1 MSKYKYTYI
10 TKKNRLTYIG
20 LNDLLDPSSNDIGN
34 SYLDFLAGKWVLLS
48 EEQVLFKEEHP
59 DATIREVLDMKISE
73 NEPEPSQAEV
83 IEAEVFNRAKDR
95 KLDEIRAQ
103 DDKSNKFFISI
114 ISEGKEVANSTFWM
128 DKDLRNSL
136 LNVTL
141 PALQQNGDTTTKLW
155 SNTIPPTSIEVP
167 IDWALNCIPVVE
179 IYAKKTYD
187 VMQGNI
193 AKVYAAKTVDEI
205 NSIDVESDYPP
216 YITFELN
223 LTPDYD
229 G

>member
-1 MSKYKYTYI
+1 MSEYKYTYI

-20 LNDLLDPSSNDIGN
+20 LNDLLDPSCNDIGE

-48 EEQVLFKEEHP
+48 KDQVQFKEEHP

-73 NEPEPSQAEV
+73 REPEPSQAEV
-83 IEAEVFNRAKDR
+83 IEAEVFNRTKDI

-103 DDKSNKFFISI
+103 DAKSNKFFISV
-114 ISEGKEVANSTFWM
+114 ISKGKEVANNEFWM

-141 PALQQNGDTTTKLW
+141 PALQKNGDTTTKLW
-155 SNTIPPTSIEVP
+155 SDTTPPTSIEVP

-205 NSIDVESDYPP
+205 NSIDVESGYPP

>member
-10 TKKNRLTYIG
+10 TKRNKLTYIG
-20 LNDLLDPSSNDIGN
+20 LDDLLDPSCNDIGE

-59 DATIREVLDMKISE
+59 NATIREVLDMKIAE
-73 NEPEPSQAEV
+73 REPEPSQAEV
-83 IEAEVFNRAKDR
+83 IEAEVFNRTKDR

-103 DDKSNKFFISI
+103 DANSNKFFISV
-114 ISEGKEVANSTFWM
+114 ISEGKEVANDEFWM

-141 PALQQNGDTTTKLW
+141 PALQKNGDTTTKLW

-179 IYAKKTYD
+179 IYAKQTYD
-187 VMQGNI
+187 MMQGNI

-205 NSIDVESDYPP
+205 NSIDVESGYPP

>member
-20 LNDLLDPSSNDIGN
+20 LNDLLDPSCNDIGE

-48 EEQVLFKEEHP
+48 KDQVQFKEEHP
-59 DATIREVLDMKISE
+59 EATIKEVLDMKISE
-73 NEPEPSQAEV
+73 REPKPSQDEV
-83 IEAEVFNRAKDR
+83 IEAEVFNRTKDM

-103 DDKSNKFFISI
+103 DSESNKFFISV
-114 ISEGKEVANSTFWM
+114 ISEGKEVANSEFWM

-141 PALQQNGDTTTKLW
+141 PALQKNGDTTTKLW
-155 SNTIPPTSIEVP
+155 SDTTPPTSIEVP

-223 LTPDYD
+223 LTPNYNE
-229 G
+229 

>member
-10 TKKNRLTYIG
+10 TKRNNLTYIG
-20 LNDLLDPSSNDIGN
+20 LNDLLDPSCNDIGE

-95 KLDEIRAQ
+95 KLDEIRAKDSQ
-103 DDKSNKFFISI
+103 SNKFFISV
-114 ISEGKEVANSTFWM
+114 ISEGKEVSNSEFWM

-155 SNTIPPTSIEVP
+155 SNTIPPASIDVP

-187 VMQGNI
+187 MMQGNI
-193 AKVYAAKTVDEI
+193 AKVYAAKTADEI
-205 NSIDVESDYPP
+205 NSIDVESGYPP

>member
-10 TKKNRLTYIG
+10 TKRNKLTYIG
-20 LNDLLDPSSNDIGN
+20 LDNLLDPSCNDIGE

-59 DATIREVLDMKISE
+59 NATIREVLNMKIAE
-73 NEPEPSQAEV
+73 REPEPSQTEV
-83 IEAEVFNRAKDR
+83 IEAEVFNRTKDR

-103 DDKSNKFFISI
+103 DAKSNKFFISV
-114 ISEGKEVANSTFWM
+114 ISEGKEVANNEFWM

-141 PALQQNGDTTTKLW
+141 PALQKNGDTITKLW

-187 VMQGNI
+187 MMQGNI

-205 NSIDVESDYPP
+205 NSIDVESGYPP

-223 LTPDYD
+223 LTPDYN

>member
-1 MSKYKYTYI
+1 MAKYKYTYI

-20 LNDLLDPSSNDIGN
+20 LNEPLDPACYNIGE

-48 EEQVLFKEEHP
+48 EEQAQFKKDHP
-59 DATIREVLDMKISE
+59 EATIKEVLDMKIADK
-73 NEPEPSQAEV
+73 EPELLPDEI

-103 DDKSNKFFISI
+103 DAKSNKFFISV
-114 ISEGKEVANSTFWM
+114 ISEGKEVANSEFWM

-167 IDWALNCIPVVE
+167 IDWALNCIPIVE
-179 IYAKKTYD
+179 VYAKKTYD
-187 VMQGNI
+187 LMQGNI

-205 NSIDVESDYPP
+205 NNIDVKSDYPS

>member
-20 LNDLLDPSSNDIGN
+20 LNDLLDPSSNDIGE

-59 DATIREVLDMKISE
+59 NATIREVLDMKIAE
-73 NEPEPSQAEV
+73 REPEPSQAEV
-83 IEAEVFNRAKDR
+83 IEAEVFNRTKDR
-95 KLDEIRAQ
+95 KLDEIRVQ
-103 DDKSNKFFISI
+103 DAKSNKFFISV
-114 ISEGKEVANSTFWM
+114 ISEGKEVANNEFWM

-141 PALQQNGDTTTKLW
+141 PALQKNGDTTTKLW
-155 SNTIPPTSIEVP
+155 SNTIPPASIEVP

-187 VMQGNI
+187 MMQGNI

-205 NSIDVESDYPP
+205 NSIDVESGYPP

>member
-20 LNDLLDPSSNDIGN
+20 LNDLLDPSCNDIGE

-48 EEQVLFKEEHP
+48 KDQVQFKEEHP

-73 NEPEPSQAEV
+73 REPEPSQAEV
-83 IEAEVFNRAKDR
+83 IEAEVFNRTKDM

-103 DDKSNKFFISI
+103 DAKSNKFFISV
-114 ISEGKEVANSTFWM
+114 ISKGKEVANNEFWM

-205 NSIDVESDYPP
+205 NSIDVESGYPP

-223 LTPDYD
+223 LTPDYY

>member
-20 LNDLLDPSSNDIGN
+20 LNDLLDPSSNDIGE

-48 EEQVLFKEEHP
+48 ADQVQFKEEHP
-59 DATIREVLDMKISE
+59 DATVE
-73 NEPEPSQAEV
+73 
-83 IEAEVFNRAKDR
+83 EVFNMKLADKVEEPIIDEDITVNELDRAKSD
-95 KLDEIRAQ
+95 KLEAIHQQ
-103 DDKSNKFFISI
+103 DLKSNKFFISV
-114 ISEGKEVANSTFWM
+114 ISEGKEVANSEFWM

-167 IDWALNCIPVVE
+167 IDWALNCIPIVE
-179 IYAKKTYD
+179 VYAKKTYD
-187 VMQGNI
+187 LMQGNI

-205 NSIDVESDYPP
+205 NSIDVKSGYPS

-223 LTPDYD
+223 LTPNYNE
-229 G
+229 

>member
-20 LNDLLDPSSNDIGN
+20 LNDLLDPLCNDIGE

-59 DATIREVLDMKISE
+59 NATIREVLDMKIAE
-73 NEPEPSQAEV
+73 REPEPSQAEV
-83 IEAEVFNRAKDR
+83 IEAEVFNRTKDR

-103 DDKSNKFFISI
+103 DAKSNKFFISV
-114 ISEGKEVANSTFWM
+114 ISEGKEVANNEFWM

-141 PALQQNGDTTTKLW
+141 PALQKNGDTTTKLW

-187 VMQGNI
+187 MMQGNI

-205 NSIDVESDYPP
+205 NSIDVESGYPP

-223 LTPDYD
+223 LTPDYN

>member
-48 EEQVLFKEEHP
+48 EDQVQFKEEHP
-59 DATIREVLDMKISE
+59 DATIREVLDMKIAE
-73 NEPEPSQAEV
+73 KEPEPSQAEV

-103 DDKSNKFFISI
+103 DYKSNKFFISI
-114 ISEGKEVANSTFWM
+114 ISEGKEVANSEFWM

-187 VMQGNI
+187 MMQGNI

-205 NSIDVESDYPP
+205 NSIDVESGYPP

>member
-10 TKKNRLTYIG
+10 TKRNNLTYIG
-20 LNDLLDPSSNDIGN
+20 LNDLLDPSCNDIGE

-103 DDKSNKFFISI
+103 DDKSNKFFISV
-114 ISEGKEVANSTFWM
+114 ISEGKEVANSEFWM

-155 SNTIPPTSIEVP
+155 SNTIPPTSIDVP

-205 NSIDVESDYPP
+205 NSIDVESGYPP

>member
-1 MSKYKYTYI
+1 M
-10 TKKNRLTYIG
+10 
-20 LNDLLDPSSNDIGN
+20 
-34 SYLDFLAGKWVLLS
+34 
-48 EEQVLFKEEHP
+48 
-59 DATIREVLDMKISE
+59 
-73 NEPEPSQAEV
+73 
-83 IEAEVFNRAKDR
+83 FNRAKDR

-103 DDKSNKFFISI
+103 DAQSNKFFISV
-114 ISEGKEVANSTFWM
+114 ISEGKEVANSEFWM

-141 PALQQNGDTTTKLW
+141 PALQQNSDTTTKLW

-187 VMQGNI
+187 MMQGNI

-205 NSIDVESDYPP
+205 NSIDVENGYPP

>member
-10 TKKNRLTYIG
+10 TKRNKLTYIG
-20 LNDLLDPSSNDIGN
+20 LDDLLDPSCNDIGE

-59 DATIREVLDMKISE
+59 NATIREVLDMKIAE
-73 NEPEPSQAEV
+73 REPEPSQAEV
-83 IEAEVFNRAKDR
+83 IEAEVFNRTKDG

-103 DDKSNKFFISI
+103 DAKSNKFFISV
-114 ISEGKEVANSTFWM
+114 ISEGKEVANNEFWM

-141 PALQQNGDTTTKLW
+141 PALQKNGDTTTKLW

-187 VMQGNI
+187 MMQGNI

-205 NSIDVESDYPP
+205 NSIDVESGYPP

-223 LTPDYD
+223 LTPDYN